1 MGKKIS
7 VKDAAVLI
15 EMESFF
21 FFIAF
26 LHLFRLEVA
35 SEYPQPLWK
44 RSEKMKL
51 RFSQNSF

>member
-26 LHLFRLEVA
+26 LHLFRLEDAWVC
-35 SEYPQPLWK
+35 PQPLWK
-44 RSEKMKL
+44 RNEKMKL
-51 RFSQNSF
+51 KLSQNSF